1 MGFQGKAKPLVAA
14 PATVS
19 YGDNWS
25 FFFGEHLRVKIRVLS
40 DAMASRIAAGEV
52 VERPAS
58 VVKELIENSLDA
70 GASEIFV
77 WIEKSGTAVIRVTDN
92 GEGMAPEDL
101 ALAVERHATSKLI
114 EDEDLFRIATL
125 GFRGE
130 ALPSIGSIAK
140 MTIVSRPAAAATGH
154 RLHVDGGKKDE
165 VHAAAAALGTTIEIK
180 EIFFNTPA
188 RRKFLKAPATELSHI
203 CDVIN
208 RLALAHAD
216 VHFRLQHDGR
226 TVADYVAVDDS
237 KDRLQQVLGRDVAK
251 SLGRFAW
258 REDELSVSGYLS
270 STPTAFPNPRHL
282 YTFVNRRY
290 VRDKV
295 LTHAVLQG
303 YDTLLMKG
311 QYPAVVLFL
320 EIPFGEVDVN
330 VHPAKYEV
338 RFRRQSDIHNAVS
351 RSVRQAL
358 RQEAKEPL
366 ARPSPPTPFAGVRET
381 PLAYAIA
388 PTSRFEA
395 PAARQTVFIVPPRTD
410 MLPEP
415 GYFSSLTVLGQI
427 LGCYLICASP
437 HGLALIDQHAAH
449 ERVAFEKLRAQ
460 LDSGNVARQ
469 SLLIQQSVDL
479 SAGEM
484 MLVEQKL
491 SVLEHFGFTLEPFGP
506 GAYAITSA
514 PALLPEGDYRQVV
527 RQMVAELA
535 DVDTSAKLRQHL
547 EERLATMAC
556 HSVIRANRKLELDE
570 MRALLREL
578 DQIEFATQCPH
589 GRPVLIEFSRDELER
604 MFKRVV

>member
-1 MGFQGKAKPLVAA
+1 
-14 PATVS
+14 
-19 YGDNWS
+19 
-25 FFFGEHLRVKIRVLS
+25 VKIQVLS
-40 DAMASRIAAGEV
+40 EEMASRIAAGEV

-58 VVKELIENSLDA
+58 VVKELMENSLDA
-70 GASEIFV
+70 GATEIFV
-77 WIEKSGTAVIRVTDN
+77 WIEKAGTALIRVTDN

-101 ALAVERHATSKLI
+101 ALAVERHATSKLKN
-114 EDEDLFRIATL
+114 DEDLFHIATL

-130 ALPSIGSIAK
+130 ALPSVASIAK
-140 MTIVSRPAAAATGH
+140 MEIVSRTGEAACGH
-154 RLHVDGGKKDE
+154 RLRVDGGKKDE
-165 VHAAAAALGTTIEIK
+165 LHAAPAAGGTTVEIK
-180 EIFFNTPA
+180 DIFFNTPA

-203 CDVIN
+203 CDVLN
-208 RLALAHAD
+208 RLALARAD

-226 TVADYVAVDDS
+226 TVADYVAVSDA

-251 SLGRFAW
+251 AMTPFDGGQNDMRVTGY
-258 REDELSVSGYLS
+258 VSS
-270 STPTAFPNPRHL
+270 APTSFPNARHL

-311 QYPAVVLFL
+311 QYPAVLLFL
-320 EIPFGEVDVN
+320 EIPFAEVDVN

-338 RFRRQSDIHNAVS
+338 RFRRQSDVHDAVS
-351 RSVRQAL
+351 RAIRQAL
-358 RQEAKEPL
+358 RSEAKEPL
-366 ARPSPPTPFAGVRET
+366 ARDNPYSSRQFFAVRES
-381 PLAYAIA
+381 PFPYSIA
-388 PTSRFEA
+388 PTSRYDA
-395 PAARQTVFIVPPRTD
+395 AAAREAIFVVPPREE
-410 MLPEP
+410 MLPES
-415 GYFSSLTVLGQI
+415 GFFSSLTVLGQI
-427 LGCYLICASP
+427 LGCYLVCASSQ
-437 HGLALIDQHAAH
+437 GLALIDQHAAH

-460 LDSGNVARQ
+460 LNSGNVARQ
-469 SLLIQQSVDL
+469 NLLIPQSVDL

-491 SVLEHFGFTLEPFGP
+491 ALLEQYGFTLEPFGP

-514 PALLPEGDYRQVV
+514 PALLPEGDHSQLV

-535 DVDTSAKLRQHL
+535 EVDTSTKLRQHL

-556 HSVIRANRKLELDE
+556 HSVIRANRKLEIEE

-589 GRPVLIEFSRDELER
+589 GRPVLLEFSRDELER